1 MYDGQEYV
9 YTFHADAPAK
19 MLLLGSNL
27 EKKRKS
33 AQVSGQQPMVFA
45 SVIGG
50 LSGINLLAEAW
61 LPDPDEII
69 LYDMNPWILEYAR
82 LVVELIGTST
92 SREDYIS
99 RLFSRR
105 LSDFLATKNVT
116 ELSPETEHAFLDLS
130 IDTALTQQTSEAL
143 TNTSRCVFA
152 WVTHT
157 LMEQPHRSTPPPAPR
172 RVCERVQLFHDPNRA
187 PKLDVG
193 LVHSGKCLAH
203 VSAHQCKQRINTCTL
218 YLGHGWL
225 RSESTFSRV
234 RARLNAARVRYVQW
248 NVMQP
253 LDQLYA
259 AGAGDQPADT
269 VLYTSNI
276 NAFLKKGLWSQTL
289 ASWRSQI
296 ASWRGA
302 SLFVAALNE
311 DVTAITSPRAP
322 ADASASLVATS
333 PLLSS
338 GRSGKPLTATVAKPL
353 ESTATKVAFRAYPPP
368 PPSQPVDLHGL
379 RSNILSTIWEDGKL
393 PLRSTPDE
401 IESASDEPSLHR
413 LTWSMRTKFVQ
424 NSHPLQKWNG
434 KKFFS
439 RVYHSFALARTQS
452 NTAVLFHHGH
462 EAHVPS
468 TLSRDGEKVWQTSL
482 PWWRRIYDFHNLKPL
497 FHDRLSSDAFFLYM
511 PLLGHNAVNGT
522 PGYHSLFKRLQEA
535 RGDKVLRYFIEPIV
549 LTINHAFA
557 RGYKNVMILGFSGG
571 GWCATIAAGMDARI
585 QATISIAGT
594 SSVSPQ
600 NMYTDFEYW
609 TQPKNNDWY
618 LTHAKRVLA
627 RYDLHNQSGYLALY
641 ALAVL
646 EKGRLSLQLMHDAD
660 VCCFTAG
667 PRQHAKLR
675 HHAMNIS
682 AMLSAE
688 KHAGCSP
695 EVACE
700 THGVFSFAVT
710 RGKLHAVNAYDRALI
725 ITALKPLL
733 HQMRSSEDLRP
744 QHLMCDLL
752 YVPNKK
758 DPFVTEL
765 SKMTKLTEPHQQRAR
780 PLSQFCECSDV
791 AEWRSMQNIS
801 CAWYTRNPKSC
812 NGFTTKSIWGSKDF
826 DQRSS
831 PSGVHPTAA
840 CCACGGGEAYAPRDG
855 ARSIL

>member
-27 EKKRKS
+27 GKKRKS
-33 AQVSGQQPMVFA
+33 AQISGQQPMVFA

-157 LMEQPHRSTPPPAPR
+157 LMKQPHRSTPPPAPR

-333 PLLSS
+333 PLLST
-338 GRSGKPLTATVAKPL
+338 GRSGKRRAAASEPVWAWPRRTTQSMAETPGVVRPAMEPHCHLVRCSGAHKCAWQAIAHFLYFNQTRRVAEITRQVPWGFNEFGGMRSNVAVTAFNASKHEQDIILFHILVGEGVSRLGLQSALRAAAGAGVAQIWVVEHNR
-353 ESTATKVAFRAYPPP
+353 ESTSFLNRSSWAAAASKGKPREPGSEMYSFSELREDIMAHTHMCRGGSNRLIDACTFSAT
-368 PPSQPVDLHGL
+368 H
-379 RSNILSTIWEDGKL
+379 
-393 PLRSTPDE
+393 
-401 IESASDEPSLHR
+401 
-413 LTWSMRTKFVQ
+413 
-424 NSHPLQKWNG
+424 
-434 KKFFS
+434 
-439 RVYHSFALARTQS
+439 
-452 NTAVLFHHGH
+452 
-462 EAHVPS
+462 
-468 TLSRDGEKVWQTSL
+468 
-482 PWWRRIYDFHNLKPL
+482 
-497 FHDRLSSDAFFLYM
+497 
-511 PLLGHNAVNGT
+511 
-522 PGYHSLFKRLQEA
+522 
-535 RGDKVLRYFIEPIV
+535 
-549 LTINHAFA
+549 
-557 RGYKNVMILGFSGG
+557 GG
-571 GWCATIAAGMDARI
+571 GKHDYR
-585 QATISIAGT
+585 
-594 SSVSPQ
+594 
-600 NMYTDFEYW
+600 NMI
-609 TQPKNNDWY
+609 
-618 LTHAKRVLA
+618 V
-627 RYDLHNQSGYLALY
+627 
-641 ALAVL
+641 
-646 EKGRLSLQLMHDAD
+646 
-660 VCCFTAG
+660 
-667 PRQHAKLR
+667 
-675 HHAMNIS
+675 
-682 AMLSAE
+682 
-688 KHAGCSP
+688 
-695 EVACE
+695 
-700 THGVFSFAVT
+700 GVRCNE
-710 RGKLHAVNAYDRALI
+710 RGL
-725 ITALKPLL
+725 
-733 HQMRSSEDLRP
+733 
-744 QHLMCDLL
+744 
-752 YVPNKK
+752 
-758 DPFVTEL
+758 
-765 SKMTKLTEPHQQRAR
+765 
-780 PLSQFCECSDV
+780 
-791 AEWRSMQNIS
+791 
-801 CAWYTRNPKSC
+801 
-812 NGFTTKSIWGSKDF
+812 
-826 DQRSS
+826 
-831 PSGVHPTAA
+831 
-840 CCACGGGEAYAPRDG
+840 
-855 ARSIL
+855 